1 MQQLQSACSASHT
14 ENGLANDS
22 ETDKTAPGRD
32 VLLGAERDRRR
43 RDRAN
48 PDAGWRILGF
58 LGVLLAVIGFVDVLL
73 NLYPPAFDSPEWE
86 FGTVTRMLTSM
97 PLPTVGF
104 AGMAAW
110 GFARGGRKSRIALAV
125 ASFAVLALVAAAY
138 LLFLLNVPLAWSA
151 TEGPQGPAIIR
162 SIVRTT
168 VMGVGFGIA
177 YLVLG
182 ISLIRTLTPRT
193 GR

>member
-1 MQQLQSACSASHT
+1 MVGSESST
-14 ENGLANDS
+14 EA
-22 ETDKTAPGRD
+22 TPPPGKD
-32 VLLGAERDRRR
+32 VLLGTDREARDRGAG
-43 RDRAN
+43 RAN

-58 LGVLLAVIGFVDVLL
+58 IGVILALIGLVDILL

-86 FGTVTRMLTSM
+86 FGTVTRMLTSL

-104 AGMAAW
+104 AGLAAW
-110 GFARGGRKSRIALAV
+110 GFARGGRKSRIAIAV
-125 ASFAVLALVAAAY
+125 ASFVMLVLIAAAY

-168 VMGVGFGIA
+168 VMGFGFGVG

-182 ISLIRTLTPRT
+182 ISLIRTLKPRT
-193 GR
+193 GT